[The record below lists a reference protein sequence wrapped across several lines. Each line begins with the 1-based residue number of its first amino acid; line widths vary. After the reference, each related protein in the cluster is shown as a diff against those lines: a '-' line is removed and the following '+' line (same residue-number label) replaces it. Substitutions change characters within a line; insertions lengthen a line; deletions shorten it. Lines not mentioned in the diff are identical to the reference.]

1 MTRARIRGI
10 IDFAARRLCH
20 HPHVATTVLI
30 VDDHPTFR
38 RFARRLLEESGF
50 DVVAEA
56 ADGRSAVTEV
66 DRLTPDVVLLDV
78 LLPDSSGLAVAEQ
91 LARRRPAPVVVLTSS
106 RSEADLGPGL
116 RLVPARGFVSKSDL
130 SSSSFRALVGP

>member
-1 MTRARIRGI
+1 MTWAQIREI
-10 IDFAARRLCH
+10 IDFPARRLCH

-56 ADGRSAVTEV
+56 ADARSAVAEV
-66 DRLTPDVVLLDV
+66 ERLAPDVVLLDV
-78 LLPDSSGLAVAEQ
+78 LLPDASGLAVAER
-91 LARRRPAPVVVLTSS
+91 LARLQPAPVVVLTSS
-106 RSEADLGPGL
+106 RSERDLGPAL
-116 RLVPARGFVSKSDL
+116 RLVPIRGFVSKSDL
-130 SSSSFRALVGP
+130 SSSSIRALVGT